1 MASKKKA
8 SEKVS
13 NEAAENIEAVGQMIT
28 VDAKK
33 LSLGLKKT
41 FEGVAMVFDSIGC
54 GEASGITG
62 AVSDYAG
69 AVKEASNNGAE
80 VEEAAEAAEAPK
92 APKAAE
98 AAEAVEEAKADT
110 VAEEPKEEPKEKPKA
125 EEPKSETVASTV
137 STVSIDDITKI
148 IVQKIKQ
155 NRSNNEKI
163 GAILKSY
170 GLAKVGDLVP
180 TQYEAFLTD
189 LAAI

>member
-8 SEKVS
+8 N
-13 NEAAENIEAVGQMIT
+13 NEAAEQVVAGGQMIT

-54 GEASGITG
+54 SEAFGITS
-62 AVSDYAG
+62 AA
-69 AVKEASNNGAE
+69 KEASDNE
-80 VEEAAEAAEAPK
+80 VEATEPTEEV
-92 APKAAE
+92 KAAE
-98 AAEAVEEAKADT
+98 PAEPIEAVDEADEPKAEKPKAEPVKPEESE
-110 VAEEPKEEPKEKPKA
+110 EEPKEEPKV
-125 EEPKSETVASTV
+125 EPAPA

-163 GAILKSY
+163 GAILKAY
-170 GLAKVGDLVP
+170 GVAKVGELPV
-180 TQYEAFLTD
+180 TKYEAFLTD
-189 LAAI
+189 LAAV